1 MTSTK
6 NGLLS
11 AMLLATAVA
20 GCAQPPQ
27 AAPGQV
33 LGYGTP
39 GVESYLSPAEARTL
53 ADLQARCRSTAA
65 PATPQ
70 TFGAAC
76 DQLHR
81 TEFNQPG
88 NTVGPARR

>member
-1 MTSTK
+1 
-6 NGLLS
+6 
-11 AMLLATAVA
+11 MLTVAVLA
-20 GCAQPPQ
+20 GCAGPPQ

-39 GVESYLSPAEARTL
+39 GVESYVVPGEGRTL
-53 ADLQARCRSTAA
+53 AELQARCQAV
-65 PATPQ
+65 PASAGPPPPLQ
-70 TFGAAC
+70 SLAAAC

-81 TEFNQPG
+81 TAFNQPG